1 MILIFDW
8 FSRDSVSLWWVLF
21 CWQLATDHWQL
32 MYIELHSRSAFSF
45 LEGASLPEELISTC
59 AQLGM
64 PAMALLDTDGV
75 YGAPRFHLAADKV
88 KIKAHIGAEVAC
100 SSLHNVI
107 LSEASAS
114 RSEALA
120 ESKDPYP
127 RQSLERVGIP
137 RSARNDKSKGN
148 DKTFRLPLLVASRA
162 GYQNLCRLITKM
174 KLRAKKG
181 EGIVCQEELEEH
193 AEGLICLTGGA
204 DGPLAA
210 VLQQGGTEEARQQ
223 VDRLISIFGPSNVYV
238 ELQRHFRREEEA
250 RNRAAIAIARSLHL
264 PILATNG
271 VCYATSK
278 ARELCD
284 AFTAIRH
291 RRTLSTAGRLLS
303 RNSERFLKSPHEMQ
317 QLFADLPEALANT
330 LELSSRLEFTLNDLG
345 YEFPRYPVPEGET
358 MNSFLR
364 ERAWEGF
371 CHRYGCKSHDLQARA
386 RLQIEKELKLIEK
399 LKLAGYFL
407 IVWDL
412 VRFCREQNILVQG
425 RGSAANSAVCYS
437 LGITAVDAVGMELL
451 FERFLSEER
460 GEWPDID
467 LDLPSG
473 DEREKVIQYLYKK
486 YGERGA
492 AMTANVITYRN
503 RMAAR
508 EMGKALGFDPETL
521 QKISAAV
528 ATWEFRDEND
538 SLDRRFRDAGL
549 DLSHPRLR
557 KYYELCLAVQDM
569 PRHLGQHSGGMVICQ
584 GQLDSVVPLEPASM
598 PGRVVVQWDK
608 EDCADMGIIKVDLL
622 GLGMMAVLK
631 DSIEFI
637 RDHYREEVDL
647 AHLPQDDSLVYSA
660 LQQAD
665 TVGLF
670 QVESRAQMSCL
681 PRLRPQRFYDIV
693 VQVAI
698 IRPGPIVGQMVNP
711 FLQRRQGR
719 EEVTYP
725 HPSLETVLQRTLGVP
740 LFQEQL
746 LRIAMI
752 AANFTGGEAEELRR
766 AMGFKRSQARMK
778 EIEAKLRAGMT
789 ANGISPKAQEEII
802 LSITSLALYG
812 FPESHAASFALIAY
826 ASAYLKCHYLA
837 AFTAALLNNQPMGFY
852 SPATIVKDAQRHG
865 LKILPVD
872 VMRSEWNCALER
884 VVSPE
889 SRVPSETVAGCQYP
903 VAGKVIGRQ
912 SLVVGKTNFAEN
924 TNSDT
929 AWDQSRQGR
938 NVIAQ
943 DVSPGKEK
951 EDWNK
956 SRRDDTSQSAT
967 NNHQS
972 TIFKIEGGKSI
983 KNSSSIALRMGLRYV
998 RGLRE
1003 KAGMALV
1010 RERLRASFTSIHD
1023 LTRRIPELRKD
1034 ELTTLAEIG
1043 ALNSVARGQG
1053 PVTGDEA
1060 RFLRPSHSLRGR
1072 NDNIFAGHW
1081 VLGTGNCGFTRDSGL
1096 ATRDSKF
1103 HRRDALWQ
1111 VERAVRGSGP
1121 LLEQQPEPDSPS
1133 PLQPMNH
1140 EERLVADFHG
1150 TGLTVG
1156 PHPMAYRRAW
1166 LNAMGIRRA
1175 SELRDLPTG
1184 KRLRIGG
1191 CVITRQRPGTAKGFV
1206 FISLE
1211 DETGVANAIIR
1222 PDLFHQNRLLL
1233 ASERFLAIEGILQN
1247 QDNVISVRAERV
1259 QPLFVTKAETSS
1271 HDFY

>member
-1 MILIFDW
+1 
-8 FSRDSVSLWWVLF
+8 
-21 CWQLATDHWQL
+21 
-32 MYIELHSRSAFSF
+32 MYIELHARSAFSF
-45 LEGASLPEELISTC
+45 LEGASLPEELVAVC
-59 AQLGM
+59 AQFGM
-64 PAMALLDTDGV
+64 PAMALLDTDGL
-75 YGAPRFHLAADKV
+75 YGAPRFHLAAK
-88 KIKAHIGAEVAC
+88 KAKLKAHIGAEVTTSLFSPQRHRDTEKTNQQSKLNNQKLN
-100 SSLHNVI
+100 SSVPLC
-107 LSEASAS
+107 LCGE
-114 RSEALA
+114 
-120 ESKDPYP
+120 
-127 RQSLERVGIP
+127 
-137 RSARNDKSKGN
+137 
-148 DKTFRLPLLVASRA
+148 FRLPLIVSSRA

-181 EGIVCQEELEEH
+181 EGAVCADELQEH
-193 AEGLICLTGGA
+193 ASGLICLTGGA
-204 DGPLAA
+204 EGPLAA
-210 VLQQGGTEEARQQ
+210 ALRQGGIDEARREIDQL
-223 VDRLISIFGPSNVYV
+223 VGIFGPGNVYV
-238 ELQRHFRREEEA
+238 ELQRHFQREEES
-250 RNRAAIAIARSLHL
+250 RNRAAIDIARSLNL
-264 PILATNG
+264 PLLATNG

-284 AFTAIRH
+284 AFTAIRYH
-291 RRTLSTAGRLLS
+291 RTLSTGGRLLA
-303 RNSERFLKSPHEMQ
+303 RNSERFLKSPQEMQ
-317 QLFADLPEALANT
+317 QLFADLPEAIANT
-330 LELSSRLEFTLNDLG
+330 LEVSSRLEFTLNDLG

-358 MNSFLR
+358 MDSFLR
-364 ERAWEGF
+364 EHAWKGF
-371 CHRYGCKSHDLQARA
+371 HDRYGRKPSELQARA

-412 VRFCREQNILVQG
+412 VRFCREQHILVQG

-437 LGITAVDAVGMELL
+437 LGITAVDAVSMELL

-473 DEREKVIQYLYKK
+473 DEREKVIQYVYQL

-521 QKISAAV
+521 AKISAAV

-538 SLDRRFRDAGL
+538 ALDRRFRDAGL
-549 DLSHPRLR
+549 DLNHPRLH

-631 DSIEFI
+631 DSIELI
-637 RDHYREEVDL
+637 RGHYHEEVDL
-647 AHLPQDDSLVYSA
+647 AHLPQDDPPVYSA

-665 TVGLF
+665 TIGLF

-681 PRLRPQRFYDIV
+681 PRLRPEKFYDIV

-719 EEVTYP
+719 EDVTYP
-725 HPSLETVLQRTLGVP
+725 HPSLEPVLKRTLGVP

-746 LRIAMI
+746 LRLAMI

-778 EIEAKLRAGMT
+778 EIEARLRSGMT
-789 ANGISPKAQEEII
+789 ANGISAKSQEEII
-802 LSITSLALYG
+802 LSITSFALYG

-865 LKILPVD
+865 LKMLPVN
-872 VMRSEWNCALER
+872 VTKSKWNCSLELKLELDHVARAL
-884 VVSPE
+884 SPVQ
-889 SRVPSETVAGCQYP
+889 RGRDAHATAGGTP
-903 VAGKVIGRQ
+903 
-912 SLVVGKTNFAEN
+912 
-924 TNSDT
+924 
-929 AWDQSRQGR
+929 
-938 NVIAQ
+938 
-943 DVSPGKEK
+943 
-951 EDWNK
+951 
-956 SRRDDTSQSAT
+956 
-967 NNHQS
+967 
-972 TIFKIEGGKSI
+972 
-983 KNSSSIALRMGLRYV
+983 ALRMGLRYV

-1003 KAGMALV
+1003 EAAEALV
-1010 RERLRASFTSIHD
+1010 RERTRAPFVSIHD
-1023 LTRRIPELRKD
+1023 LTRRVPELHKD

-1043 ALNSVARGQG
+1043 ALNSIGIEACAPQG
-1053 PVTGDEA
+1053 STSFDAPSGTAEA
-1060 RFLRPSHSLRGR
+1060 VPFAKPIHENNSDGFVIDGFVIPISERTREAKESR
-1072 NDNIFAGHW
+1072 NSQ
-1081 VLGTGNCGFTRDSGL
+1081 LGTRDSGHP
-1096 ATRDSKF
+1096 TRSPKL

-1111 VERAVRGSGP
+1111 VERAVRAAGP
-1121 LLEQQPEPDSPS
+1121 LLEAQPEPDSPS

-1156 PHPMAYRRAW
+1156 PHPMAYRREW

-1175 SELRDLPTG
+1175 SELRDLPNG

-1206 FISLE
+1206 FVSLE
-1211 DETGVANAIIR
+1211 DETGVANAIIT

-1233 ASERFLAIEGILQN
+1233 TSERFLAIEGILQN

-1259 QPLFVTKAETSS
+1259 QPLFVTKAETVS
-1271 HDFY
+1271 HDFH

>member
-1 MILIFDW
+1 M
-8 FSRDSVSLWWVLF
+8 
-21 CWQLATDHWQL
+21 
-32 MYIELHSRSAFSF
+32 SACTR
-45 LEGASLPEELISTC
+45 LN
-59 AQLGM
+59 M

-75 YGAPRFHLAADKV
+75 YGAPRFHLAAK
-88 KIKAHIGAEVAC
+88 KIGINAHIGAEVTC
-100 SSLHNVI
+100 QSFNHVI
-107 LSEASAS
+107 LSRASAS
-114 RSEALA
+114 RSAALA
-120 ESKDPYP
+120 ESKDPYT
-127 RQSLERVGIP
+127 RQSVQRVGIP
-137 RSARNDKSKGN
+137 RSAQNDRTVRNDRP
-148 DKTFRLPLLVASRA
+148 FRLPLLVSSRA

-181 EGIVCQEELEEH
+181 EGAVQKEELEEH
-193 AEGLICLTGGA
+193 AQGLICLTGGA

-210 VLQQGGTEEARQQ
+210 ALQHGGIEEAREQIEQ
-223 VDRLISIFGPSNVYV
+223 LIGLFGCGNVYL
-238 ELQRHFRREEEA
+238 ELQRHFHREEEA
-250 RNRAAIAIARSLHL
+250 RNRAAIVIARSLNL
-264 PILATNG
+264 PLLATNS
-271 VCYATSK
+271 VCYAAAK
-278 ARELCD
+278 DRELCD

-291 RRTLSTAGRLLS
+291 HRTLSTTGLLLA
-303 RNSERFLKSPHEMQ
+303 RNSERHLKSPREMQ
-317 QLFADLPEALANT
+317 QLFSDLPEAINNT

-345 YEFPRYPVPEGET
+345 YQFPRYPVPEGET

-364 ERAWEGF
+364 NRAWEGF
-371 CHRYGCKSHDLQARA
+371 RQRYGRATTDMQARA
-386 RLQIEKELKLIEK
+386 RHQIERELALIEK
-399 LKLAGYFL
+399 LNLAGYFL

-412 VRFCREQNILVQG
+412 VRFCREQNILAQG

-437 LGITAVDAVGMELL
+437 LGITAVDPISMELL

-473 DEREKVIQYLYKK
+473 DEREKVIQYVYRR

-508 EMGKALGFDPETL
+508 EMGKALGFDAETL
-521 QKISAAV
+521 TKVSAAV

-538 SLDRRFRDAGL
+538 ALDRRFRDAGL
-549 DLSHPRLR
+549 DLKHPRLR
-557 KYYELCLAVQDM
+557 KYYELCLAVQDL

-584 GQLDSVVPLEPASM
+584 GQLDSIVPLEPASM

-631 DSIEFI
+631 DSIELI
-637 RDHYREEVDL
+637 RDHYREKVDL
-647 AHLPQDDSLVYSA
+647 AHLPQDDSAVYSA

-681 PRLRPQRFYDIV
+681 PRLCPKSFYDIV

-711 FLQRRQGR
+711 FLLRRQGR
-719 EEVTYP
+719 EDVTYP
-725 HPSLETVLQRTLGVP
+725 HPSLEPVLKRTLGVP

-746 LRIAMI
+746 LRLAMI
-752 AANFTGGEAEELRR
+752 AANFTGGEAEDLRR

-778 EIEAKLRAGMT
+778 EIEARLRSGMT
-789 ANGISPKAQEEII
+789 QNGIPPEAQEKII
-802 LSITSLALYG
+802 LSITSFALYG

-826 ASAYLKCHYLA
+826 ASAFLKCHYLA

-865 LKILPVD
+865 LKMLPVD
-872 VMRSEWNCALER
+872 VTCSEWMCTL
-884 VVSPE
+884 
-889 SRVPSETVAGCQYP
+889 ETVSCFQFP
-903 VAGKVIGRQ
+903 VSSKTLRQ
-912 SLVVGKTNFAEN
+912 NADAT
-924 TNSDT
+924 SDGT
-929 AWDQSRQGR
+929 
-938 NVIAQ
+938 
-943 DVSPGKEK
+943 P
-951 EDWNK
+951 
-956 SRRDDTSQSAT
+956 
-967 NNHQS
+967 
-972 TIFKIEGGKSI
+972 
-983 KNSSSIALRMGLRYV
+983 ALRLGLRYV

-1003 KAGMALV
+1003 EAAQALV
-1010 RERLRASFTSIHD
+1010 RERVCAPFTSIHD
-1023 LTRRIPELRKD
+1023 LTRRVPELRKD

-1043 ALNSVARGQG
+1043 ALNAVSSFQFPASSRK
-1053 PVTGDEA
+1053 PE
-1060 RFLRPSHSLRGR
+1060 
-1072 NDNIFAGHW
+1072 
-1081 VLGTGNCGFTRDSGL
+1081 TGNRKL
-1096 ATRDSKF
+1096 QL

-1111 VERAVRGSGP
+1111 VERAVCGSGP
-1121 LLEQQPEPDSPS
+1121 LLENLPEPDAPS

-1156 PHPMAYRRAW
+1156 PHPMAYRRDW

-1175 SELRDLPTG
+1175 SELRDIPNG
-1184 KRLRIGG
+1184 RRLRIGG

-1206 FISLE
+1206 FVSLE
-1211 DETGVANAIIR
+1211 DETGVANAIIK
-1222 PDLFHQNRLLL
+1222 PDLFHRNRLLL

-1247 QDNVISVRAERV
+1247 QDNVISVKAERV
-1259 QPLFVTKAETSS
+1259 LPLFVTKAETVS
-1271 HDFY
+1271 HDFH

>member
-1 MILIFDW
+1 
-8 FSRDSVSLWWVLF
+8 
-21 CWQLATDHWQL
+21 
-32 MYIELHSRSAFSF
+32 MYVELHARSAFSF
-45 LEGASLPEELISTC
+45 LEGASLPEELAAVCS
-59 AQLGM
+59 QLKL

-75 YGAPRFHLAADKV
+75 YGAPRFHLAASKM
-88 KIKAHIGAEVAC
+88 KIKAHIGAEVSCAP
-100 SSLHNVI
+100 LHPVI
-107 LSEASAS
+107 LSGASAARSAVLADSKACPERS
-114 RSEALA
+114 RR
-120 ESKDPYP
+120 DPYP
-127 RQSLERVGIP
+127 HQTVKKVGIP
-137 RSARNDKSKGN
+137 RFARNDKSKGSTN
-148 DKTFRLPLLVASRA
+148 PFRLPLLVSSRP

-181 EGIVCQEELEEH
+181 EGTVTEEELQEH
-193 AEGLICLTGGA
+193 APGLICLTGGA
-204 DGPLAA
+204 EGPLTTA
-210 VLQQGGTEEARQQ
+210 LQHGGIDEARRQ
-223 VDRLISIFGPSNVYV
+223 VDQLIGIFGPKNVYV
-238 ELQRHFRREEEA
+238 ELQRHFQREEES
-250 RNRAAIAIARSLHL
+250 RNRAAIDIARSLNL
-264 PILATNG
+264 PLLATNG
-271 VCYATSK
+271 VCYATPK

-291 RRTLSTAGRLLS
+291 HRTLSTAGRLLS
-303 RNSERFLKSPHEMQ
+303 RNSERFLKSAQEMQ
-317 QLFADLPEALANT
+317 QLFADLIEAISNT

-358 MNSFLR
+358 MNSFLHD
-364 ERAWEGF
+364 RAWEGF
-371 CHRYGCKSHDLQARA
+371 HDRYGRKPHDLQTRA

-412 VRFCREQNILVQG
+412 IRFCREQNILVQG

-437 LGITAVDAVGMELL
+437 LGITAVDAVSMELL

-473 DEREKVIQYLYKK
+473 DEREKVIQYLYQK

-538 SLDRRFRDAGL
+538 ALDRRFRDAGL
-549 DLSHPRLR
+549 DLNHPRLR

-631 DSIEFI
+631 DSIELI
-637 RDHYREEVDL
+637 RDHYQEEVDL
-647 AHLPQDDSLVYSA
+647 AHLPQDDPPVYSA

-665 TVGLF
+665 TIGLF

-681 PRLRPQRFYDIV
+681 PRLCPKRFYDIV

-719 EEVTYP
+719 EDVTYP
-725 HPSLETVLQRTLGVP
+725 HPSLEPVLKRTLGVP

-746 LRIAMI
+746 LRLAMI

-789 ANGISPKAQEEII
+789 HNGISPKAQEEII
-802 LSITSLALYG
+802 LSITSFALYG

-865 LKILPVD
+865 LKLLPVD
-872 VMRSEWNCALER
+872 VTRSEWNCSLEA
-884 VVSPE
+884 
-889 SRVPSETVAGCQYP
+889 VASGQLP
-903 VAGKVIGRQ
+903 VASNASAAERRHNAAHGASRG
-912 SLVVGKTNFAEN
+912 LGAEN
-924 TNSDT
+924 E
-929 AWDQSRQGR
+929 AAPEGR
-938 NVIAQ
+938 
-943 DVSPGKEK
+943 
-951 EDWNK
+951 
-956 SRRDDTSQSAT
+956 
-967 NNHQS
+967 
-972 TIFKIEGGKSI
+972 
-983 KNSSSIALRMGLRYV
+983 KNIALRMGLRYV
-998 RGLRE
+998 RSLRE
-1003 KAGMALV
+1003 EAAQALV
-1010 RERLRASFTSIHD
+1010 GERLRASFTSIHD
-1023 LTRRIPELRKD
+1023 LTRRVPELRKD
-1034 ELTTLAEIG
+1034 ELITLAEIG
-1043 ALNSVARGQG
+1043 ALNAIGNSPRRHEDTENDKITGHGFSRILTDSISNQKSTIDNSARH
-1053 PVTGDEA
+1053 
-1060 RFLRPSHSLRGR
+1060 L
-1072 NDNIFAGHW
+1072 
-1081 VLGTGNCGFTRDSGL
+1081 VLGTRNSL
-1096 ATRDSKF
+1096 

-1111 VERAVRGSGP
+1111 VERSVRVSGP

-1133 PLQPMNH
+1133 PLEPMNH

-1156 PHPMAYRRAW
+1156 PHPMAYRREW

-1175 SELRDLPTG
+1175 SELRDIPNG

-1206 FISLE
+1206 FVSLE
-1211 DETGVANAIIR
+1211 DETGVANAIIT

-1247 QDNVISVRAERV
+1247 QDNVISVKAERV
-1259 QPLFVTKAETSS
+1259 QALFVTRAETVS
-1271 HDFY
+1271 HDFH

>member
-1 MILIFDW
+1 M
-8 FSRDSVSLWWVLF
+8 
-21 CWQLATDHWQL
+21 
-32 MYIELHSRSAFSF
+32 
-45 LEGASLPEELISTC
+45 C
-59 AQLGM
+59 AHFGM

-75 YGAPRFHLAADKV
+75 YGAPRFHLAAGKA
-88 KIKAHIGAEVAC
+88 KIKAHIGAEVSAT
-100 SSLHNVI
+100 HN
-107 LSEASAS
+107 S
-114 RSEALA
+114 
-120 ESKDPYP
+120 
-127 RQSLERVGIP
+127 P
-137 RSARNDKSKGN
+137 RSHEATEDNQQSEINNQKLNSSVSPCLRGE
-148 DKTFRLPLLVASRA
+148 FRLPLLVSSRP

-181 EGIVCQEELEEH
+181 EGAVTRQELEEH
-193 AEGLICLTGGA
+193 AEGLICLTGG
-204 DGPLAA
+204 DEGPLATA
-210 VLQQGGTEEARQQ
+210 VQQGGPDEARRQLDQ
-223 VDRLISIFGPSNVYV
+223 LIGIFGSRNVYV
-238 ELQRHFRREEEA
+238 ELQRHFRREEEF
-250 RNRAAIAIARSLHL
+250 RNRVAIDLARTFHL
-264 PILATNG
+264 PLLVTNG
-271 VCYATSK
+271 VDYAIPK

-291 RRTLSTAGRLLS
+291 HKTLSTAGRLLS
-303 RNSERFLKSPHEMQ
+303 RNSERHLKTPQEMC
-317 QLFADLPEALANT
+317 QLFADLPDAIHNT
-330 LELSSRLEFTLNDLG
+330 VELSSRLEFTLDKLG

-358 MNSFLR
+358 MDSVLR
-364 ERAWEGF
+364 EQAWIGF
-371 CHRYGCKSHDLQARA
+371 GSRYGRASPEMQAKA
-386 RLQIEKELKLIEK
+386 RRQIEKELALIEK

-412 VRFCREQNILVQG
+412 VRYCREEKILVQG

-521 QKISAAV
+521 AKISAAV

-538 SLDRRFRDAGL
+538 ALDRRFRDAGL
-549 DLSHPRLR
+549 DLTHPRLR
-557 KYYELCLAVQDM
+557 KYYELCLAVQDL
-569 PRHLGQHSGGMVICQ
+569 PRHLGQHSGGIVICQ

-608 EDCADMGIIKVDLL
+608 EDCADLGIIKVDLL

-631 DSIEFI
+631 DSIELI
-637 RDHYREEVDL
+637 RDHYHEKVDL
-647 AHLPQDDSLVYSA
+647 AHLPQNDQQVYST

-665 TVGLF
+665 TVGMF

-681 PRLRPQRFYDIV
+681 PRLRPMRFYDIV

-719 EEVTYP
+719 EEVTYA
-725 HPSLETVLQRTLGVP
+725 HPSLEPVLSRTLGVP

-752 AANFTGGEAEELRR
+752 AANFTGGEAEDLRR
-766 AMGFKRSQARMK
+766 AMGFKRSQARMR

-802 LSITSLALYG
+802 LSITSFALYG

-865 LKILPVD
+865 LKLLPVD
-872 VMRSEWNCALER
+872 VMKSEWNCTLER
-884 VVSPE
+884 VASA
-889 SRVPSETVAGCQYP
+889 VPSTQYP
-903 VAGKVIGRQ
+903 VLSQ
-912 SLVVGKTNFAEN
+912 VVG
-924 TNSDT
+924 
-929 AWDQSRQGR
+929 R
-938 NVIAQ
+938 
-943 DVSPGKEK
+943 
-951 EDWNK
+951 
-956 SRRDDTSQSAT
+956 
-967 NNHQS
+967 
-972 TIFKIEGGKSI
+972 
-983 KNSSSIALRMGLRYV
+983 SSSVVGQCNLGDNCSDLQLGTRDSRLGTISLRMGLRYV

-1003 KAGMALV
+1003 ESAKALL
-1010 RERLRASFTSIHD
+1010 RERAKAPFISIQD
-1023 LTRRIPELRKD
+1023 LTRRVLELRKD

-1043 ALNSVARGQG
+1043 ALNAIGLQIEDCRSQISKPDQSEICNLKSEIPFADLRLPIENPSPL
-1053 PVTGDEA
+1053 PVQSKIKNQKSTIANRKSPIGN
-1060 RFLRPSHSLRGR
+1060 SL
-1072 NDNIFAGHW
+1072 
-1081 VLGTGNCGFTRDSGL
+1081 
-1096 ATRDSKF
+1096 

-1111 VERAVRGSGP
+1111 VERAVRPSGP
-1121 LLEQQPEPDSPS
+1121 LLEQQNEPDAPS
-1133 PLQPMNH
+1133 PLAPMNH

-1166 LNAMGIRRA
+1166 LNAMGIRCA

-1206 FISLE
+1206 FLSLE
-1211 DETGVANAIIR
+1211 DETGVANAIVR
-1222 PDLFHQNRLLL
+1222 PDLFHENRLLL
-1233 ASERFLAIEGILQN
+1233 TSERFLAIEGILQN

-1259 QPLFVTKAETSS
+1259 QPLFVTKAETAS
-1271 HDFY
+1271 HDFH

>member
-1 MILIFDW
+1 
-8 FSRDSVSLWWVLF
+8 
-21 CWQLATDHWQL
+21 
-32 MYIELHSRSAFSF
+32 MYIELHARSAFSF
-45 LEGASLPEELISTC
+45 LEGASLPEELAGVC
-59 AQLGM
+59 AHFGM

-75 YGAPRFHLAADKV
+75 YGTPRFHLAMK
-88 KIKAHIGAEVAC
+88 KIGLKAHIGAEVTFQFPQSALAKKI
-100 SSLHNVI
+100 SDLRSQIEDSHRP
-107 LSEASAS
+107 EASS
-114 RSEALA
+114 IGNL
-120 ESKDPYP
+120 K
-127 RQSLERVGIP
+127 
-137 RSARNDKSKGN
+137 SAVYNAG
-148 DKTFRLPLLVASRA
+148 RLPLLVSSRA

-181 EGIVCQEELEEH
+181 QGAVCAEELQEH
-193 AEGLICLTGGA
+193 AHGLICLTGGA
-204 DGPLAA
+204 EGPLAA
-210 VLQQGGTEEARQQ
+210 ALQQGGIDEARRR
-223 VDRLISIFGPSNVYV
+223 VDQLVRIFGPGNVYV
-238 ELQRHFRREEEA
+238 ELQRHFQREEES
-250 RNRAAIAIARSLHL
+250 RNRAAITLARSLNL
-264 PILATNG
+264 PLLATNG
-271 VCYATSK
+271 VCYAIPQGHQ
-278 ARELCD
+278 LCD

-291 RRTLSTAGRLLS
+291 HRTLSTAGRLLG
-303 RNSERFLKSPHEMQ
+303 RNAERFLKSPREMQ
-317 QLFADLPEALANT
+317 QLFADYPEAIANT
-330 LELSSRLEFTLNDLG
+330 RELSARLEFTLNDLC

-371 CHRYGCKSHDLQARA
+371 RQRYGRSSQDMQVKAR
-386 RLQIEKELKLIEK
+386 RQIEKELALIEK

-412 VRFCREQNILVQG
+412 VRYCREQNILVQG

-437 LGITAVDAVGMELL
+437 LGITAVDAVSMELL

-473 DEREKVIQYLYKK
+473 DEREKVIQYVYQR
-486 YGERGA
+486 YGARGA

-538 SLDRRFRDAGL
+538 ALDRRFRDAGL
-549 DLSHPRLR
+549 DLNHPRLR
-557 KYYELCLAVQDM
+557 KYYELCIAVQDM

-598 PGRVVVQWDK
+598 PRRVVVQWDK
-608 EDCADMGIIKVDLL
+608 EDCADMGIVKVDLL

-631 DSIEFI
+631 DSIELI
-637 RDHYREEVDL
+637 RDHYHEEVDL
-647 AHLPQDDSLVYSA
+647 AHLPPDDPDVYSS

-670 QVESRAQMSCL
+670 QVESRAQMASL
-681 PRLRPQRFYDIV
+681 PRLLPKRFYDIV

-711 FLQRRQGR
+711 FILRRQGR

-725 HPSLETVLQRTLGVP
+725 HPTLEPVLQRTLGVP

-752 AANFTGGEAEELRR
+752 AANFTGGEAEDLRR
-766 AMGFKRSQARMK
+766 AMGFKRSQARMR

-789 ANGISPKAQEEII
+789 QNGIPTKAQEEII
-802 LSITSLALYG
+802 LSITSFALYG

-826 ASAYLKCHYLA
+826 ASAYLKCRYLA

-865 LKILPVD
+865 LKLLPVD
-872 VMRSEWNCALER
+872 VTCSDWNCTLEAVR
-884 VVSPE
+884 SQPSTVSGNGEAVTSASGQWPVVSKTSTAGRRQNAAHGPSTSLRVNHSRGWDAGNAEAPE
-889 SRVPSETVAGCQYP
+889 
-903 VAGKVIGRQ
+903 GR
-912 SLVVGKTNFAEN
+912 
-924 TNSDT
+924 
-929 AWDQSRQGR
+929 
-938 NVIAQ
+938 
-943 DVSPGKEK
+943 
-951 EDWNK
+951 
-956 SRRDDTSQSAT
+956 
-967 NNHQS
+967 
-972 TIFKIEGGKSI
+972 
-983 KNSSSIALRMGLRYV
+983 KNIALRMGLRYV

-1003 KAGMALV
+1003 EAGLALV
-1010 RERLRASFTSIHD
+1010 RERMHAPFASIHD
-1023 LTRRIPELRKD
+1023 LTRRVPELRKD

-1043 ALNSVARGQG
+1043 ALNAVASDQWSGASKTPVIPAPERMRRVEESRHSV
-1053 PVTGDEA
+1053 
-1060 RFLRPSHSLRGR
+1060 LRTR
-1072 NDNIFAGHW
+1072 N
-1081 VLGTGNCGFTRDSGL
+1081 SQ
-1096 ATRDSKF
+1096 F

-1111 VERAVRGSGP
+1111 VERAVRVSGP
-1121 LLEQQPEPDSPS
+1121 LLETQPEPDFPS

-1156 PHPMAYRRAW
+1156 PHPMAYRREW

-1175 SELRDLPTG
+1175 SELRDIPSG

-1191 CVITRQRPGTAKGFV
+1191 CVIVRQRPGTAKGFV
-1206 FISLE
+1206 FLSLE
-1211 DETGVANAIIR
+1211 DETGVANAIIT

-1233 ASERFLAIEGILQN
+1233 ASEKFLAVEGILQN
-1247 QDNVISVRAERV
+1247 QDNVISVKAERV
-1259 QPLFVTKAETSS
+1259 LPLFVTKAETIS
-1271 HDFY
+1271 HDFH

>member
-1 MILIFDW
+1 MHY
-8 FSRDSVSLWWVLF
+8 
-21 CWQLATDHWQL
+21 T
-32 MYIELHSRSAFSF
+32 ELHARSAFSF
-45 LEGASLPEELISTC
+45 LEGSSLPEDLAGMCSR
-59 AQLGM
+59 LDM
-64 PAMALLDTDGV
+64 PAMALLDADGV
-75 YGAPRFHLAADKV
+75 YGAPRFHLAAK
-88 KIKAHIGAEVAC
+88 KIGIKAHIGAEVTC
-100 SSLHNVI
+100 ECFDSVI
-107 LSEASAS
+107 LSEGCTLRSGGPLQAQACSERS
-114 RSEALA
+114 R
-120 ESKDPYP
+120 KDPYA
-127 RQSLERVGIP
+127 RQS
-137 RSARNDKSKGN
+137 A
-148 DKTFRLPLLVASRA
+148 RLPLLVSSRT

-181 EGIVCQEELEEH
+181 EGAVCEEELEEH

-204 DGPLAA
+204 DGPLAKA
-210 VLQQGGTEEARQQ
+210 LQHGGSEEARQQ
-223 VDRLISIFGPSNVYV
+223 VERLIGIFGRKNVFI
-238 ELQRHFRREEEA
+238 ELQRHFHREEET
-250 RNRAAIAIARSLHL
+250 RNRAAVAIARALNL
-264 PILATNG
+264 PLLATNG
-271 VCYATSK
+271 VCYATAK
-278 ARELCD
+278 DRELCD

-291 RRTLSTAGRLLS
+291 HRTLSTAGRLLA
-303 RNSERFLKSPHEMQ
+303 RNSERHLKSPQEMQ
-317 QLFADLPEALANT
+317 QLFADLPEAITNT

-345 YEFPRYPVPEGET
+345 YQFPLYPVPQGET

-364 ERAWEGF
+364 DRAWEGF
-371 CHRYGCKSHDLQARA
+371 QERYGRASQDLQSRA
-386 RLQIEKELKLIEK
+386 RRQIEKELALIEK

-412 VRFCREQNILVQG
+412 VRFCREQKILVQG

-437 LGITAVDAVGMELL
+437 LALTAVDPISMELL

-473 DEREKVIQYLYKK
+473 DEREKVIQYVYRR

-521 QKISAAV
+521 AKISAAV

-538 SLDRRFRDAGL
+538 ALDRRFRDAGL
-549 DLSHPRLR
+549 DLNHPRLR

-631 DSIEFI
+631 DSIELVHK
-637 RDHYREEVDL
+637 HYPAEVDL
-647 AHLPQDDSLVYSA
+647 AHLPKDDPEVYSA
-660 LQQAD
+660 LRQAD
-665 TVGLF
+665 TIGLF
-670 QVESRAQMSCL
+670 QVESRAQMACL
-681 PRLRPQRFYDIV
+681 PRLQPKRFYDIV

-725 HPSLETVLQRTLGVP
+725 HPSLEPVLKRTLGVP

-752 AANFTGGEAEELRR
+752 AANFTGGEAEDLRR
-766 AMGFKRSQARMK
+766 AMGFKRSQGRMR
-778 EIEAKLRAGMT
+778 EIETRLRAGMT
-789 ANGISPKAQEEII
+789 QNGISPNAQEQII
-802 LSITSLALYG
+802 LSITSFALYG

-865 LKILPVD
+865 LKVLPVD
-872 VMRSEWNCALER
+872 VACSEWMCTLET
-884 VVSPE
+884 
-889 SRVPSETVAGCQYP
+889 VPSTQY
-903 VAGKVIGRQ
+903 
-912 SLVVGKTNFAEN
+912 LV
-924 TNSDT
+924 
-929 AWDQSRQGR
+929 
-938 NVIAQ
+938 
-943 DVSPGKEK
+943 PGKAFVIPTPERTRGA
-951 EDWNK
+951 EESWPG
-956 SRRDDTSQSAT
+956 SQLGT
-967 NNHQS
+967 R
-972 TIFKIEGGKSI
+972 
-983 KNSSSIALRMGLRYV
+983 NSQLRARKPETENSVPALRLGLRYV

-1003 KAGMALV
+1003 EAAQALV
-1010 RERLRASFTSIHD
+1010 RERVCAPFTSIHD
-1023 LTRRIPELRKD
+1023 LTRRVPELRKD

-1043 ALNSVARGQG
+1043 ALNSVASTEYL
-1053 PVTGDEA
+1053 V
-1060 RFLRPSHSLRGR
+1060 PSKNHVVPTSERKRRAEESRSLINTRY
-1072 NDNIFAGHW
+1072 W
-1081 VLGTGNCGFTRDSGL
+1081 VPGTRYSRL
-1096 ATRDSKF
+1096 

-1121 LLEQQPEPDSPS
+1121 LLENLPEPDLPS

-1156 PHPMAYRRAW
+1156 PHPMAYRREW
-1166 LNAMGIRRA
+1166 LKAMGIRRA
-1175 SELRDLPTG
+1175 IDLREIPSG

-1206 FISLE
+1206 FVSLE
-1211 DETGVANAIIR
+1211 DETGVANAIIA
-1222 PDLFHQNRLLL
+1222 PDLFHSNRLLL

-1247 QDNVISVRAERV
+1247 QDNVISVKAERV
-1259 QPLFVTKAETSS
+1259 LPLFVTKAETTS
-1271 HDFY
+1271 HDFH

>member
-1 MILIFDW
+1 
-8 FSRDSVSLWWVLF
+8 
-21 CWQLATDHWQL
+21 
-32 MYIELHSRSAFSF
+32 MYTELHARSAFSF
-45 LEGASLPEELISTC
+45 LEGSSLPEDLMTAC
-59 AQLGM
+59 ARLNM
-64 PAMALLDTDGV
+64 PAIALLDTDGV
-75 YGAPRFHLAADKV
+75 YGAPRFHLAAK
-88 KIKAHIGAEVAC
+88 KLGIKAHIGAEVSANLF
-100 SSLHNVI
+100 SS
-107 LSEASAS
+107 
-114 RSEALA
+114 
-120 ESKDPYP
+120 
-127 RQSLERVGIP
+127 Q
-137 RSARNDKSKGN
+137 
-148 DKTFRLPLLVASRA
+148 FRLPLLVSSRA

-181 EGIVCQEELEEH
+181 EGAVCKEELEEH
-193 AEGLICLTGGA
+193 ADGLICLTGGG
-204 DGPLAA
+204 DGLLAA
-210 VLQQGGTEEARQQ
+210 ALQHGGIEEAHKQ
-223 VDRLISIFGPSNVYV
+223 VEQLVGLFGRGNVYI
-238 ELQRHFRREEEA
+238 ELQRHFHREEET
-250 RNRAAIAIARSLHL
+250 RNRAAIAIAGSLNL
-264 PILATNG
+264 PLLATNG
-271 VCYATSK
+271 ACYAAAK
-278 ARELCD
+278 DRELCD

-291 RRTLSTAGRLLS
+291 HRTLSTAGRLLT
-303 RNSERFLKSPHEMQ
+303 RNSERHLKSSKEMQ
-317 QLFADLPEALANT
+317 QLFADLPEAISNT
-330 LELSSRLEFTLNDLG
+330 SELSSRLEFTLNDLG

-358 MNSFLR
+358 MNCFLR

-371 CHRYGCKSHDLQARA
+371 RRRYGRAAPDMQTRA
-386 RLQIEKELKLIEK
+386 RRQIERELALIGK
-399 LKLAGYFL
+399 LKLEGYFL

-412 VRFCREQNILVQG
+412 VRFCREQNILLQG

-437 LGITAVDAVGMELL
+437 LGITAVDPVSMELL

-473 DEREKVIQYLYKK
+473 DEREKVIQYVYRR

-508 EMGKALGFDPETL
+508 EMGKALGLDPEML
-521 QKISAAV
+521 GKISAAV

-538 SLDRRFRDAGL
+538 ALDRRFRDAGL
-549 DLSHPRLR
+549 DLKHPRLR

-631 DSIEFI
+631 DSIELI
-637 RDHYREEVDL
+637 REHYHEEVDL
-647 AHLPQDDSLVYSA
+647 AHLPQDDPAVYSA

-681 PRLRPQRFYDIV
+681 PRLRPKHFYDIV

-725 HPSLETVLQRTLGVP
+725 HPSLEPVLKRTLGVP

-746 LRIAMI
+746 LRLAMI
-752 AANFTGGEAEELRR
+752 AANFTGGEAEDLRR

-789 ANGISPKAQEEII
+789 QNGIPQEAQEKII
-802 LSITSLALYG
+802 LSITSFALYG

-826 ASAYLKCHYLA
+826 ASAFLKCHYLA

-852 SPATIVKDAQRHG
+852 SPATITKDAQRHG
-865 LKILPVD
+865 LKMLPVD
-872 VMRSEWNCALER
+872 VMRSEWNCSLEA
-884 VVSPE
+884 VVS
-889 SRVPSETVAGCQYP
+889 GQWP
-903 VAGKVIGRQ
+903 VA
-912 SLVVGKTNFAEN
+912 SKT
-924 TNSDT
+924 ST
-929 AWDQSRQGR
+929 A
-938 NVIAQ
+938 
-943 DVSPGKEK
+943 
-951 EDWNK
+951 
-956 SRRDDTSQSAT
+956 
-967 NNHQS
+967 
-972 TIFKIEGGKSI
+972 GGT
-983 KNSSSIALRMGLRYV
+983 ALRLGLRYV

-1003 KAGMALV
+1003 EAAQALV
-1010 RERLRASFTSIHD
+1010 RERMLAPFSSIHD
-1023 LTRRIPELRKD
+1023 LTRRVSELRKD

-1043 ALNSVARGQG
+1043 ALNAAASPESRV
-1053 PVTGDEA
+1053 P
-1060 RFLRPSHSLRGR
+1060 RFLSPSHSLGGW
-1072 NDNIFAGHW
+1072 NDK
-1081 VLGTGNCGFTRDSGL
+1081 GFTRDLGL
-1096 ATRDSKF
+1096 ETRDSKF

-1121 LLEQQPEPDSPS
+1121 LLEQLPEPDSPS

-1156 PHPMAYRRAW
+1156 PHPMAYRREW
-1166 LNAMGIRRA
+1166 LKAMGIRRA
-1175 SELRDLPTG
+1175 SELRDLPNG

-1206 FISLE
+1206 FVSLE
-1211 DETGVANAIIR
+1211 DETGVANAIIT
-1222 PDLFHQNRLLL
+1222 PDLFHRHRLLL

-1247 QDNVISVRAERV
+1247 QDNVISVKAERV
-1259 QPLFVTKAETSS
+1259 QPLFVTKAETVS
-1271 HDFY
+1271 HDFH